1 MVVVKGTLRVIGVGQ
16 DIELRV
22 VSFLTRARQVTD
34 DVVFIDLGSEDE
46 TKILVEEIGCTLLE
60 TDENNLLNLT
70 KVLHESNLEPVDN
83 YLIINVNKEWSL
95 REFPLHLNR
104 SREGWDVYVGLV
116 SDSGDVD
123 NPSESILSESRF
135 QHCSLSHNGL
145 QELSKSPMSCTAHDL
160 SAALRVRI
168 VQSTALP
175 TLPQRESLAT
185 ASRFAQLFMWM
196 IQSRHPLFLFGI
208 PGLVLFILGY
218 RLSGGVVDTFTE
230 LTTESLGV
238 TFATIA
244 MTLFG
249 LFAMMV
255 ALMLYIMGKQVEQ
268 IQAQYEWPNKE

>member
-1 MVVVKGTLRVIGVGQ
+1 VVKGTLRVIGIGQ

-60 TDENNLLNLT
+60 TDEKNLLHISKLIRD
-70 KVLHESNLEPVDN
+70 SDLEPADN

-116 SDSGDVD
+116 SDSGDVES
-123 NPSESILSESRF
+123 PSERVLFESQY
-135 QHCSLSHNGL
+135 QHASLSNDGL
-145 QELSKSPMSCTAHDL
+145 IELSKSSISNTAHDL
-160 SAALRVRI
+160 SVDLRVRI

-249 LFAMMV
+249 LFAMMI

>member
-1 MVVVKGTLRVIGVGQ
+1 MVKGTLRVIGVGQ

-34 DVVFIDLGSEDE
+34 DVVFVDLGSEDE
-46 TKILVEEIGCTLLE
+46 TKILVEEVGCTLLE
-60 TDENNLLNLT
+60 TKENDLHNIANVLIESELN
-70 KVLHESNLEPVDN
+70 HVDN

-123 NPSESILSESRF
+123 TPSESVLSQSKF
-135 QHCSLSHNGL
+135 QHASLSNEGL
-145 QELSKSPMSCTAHDL
+145 QELSNSLDSSTAHDL
-160 SAALRVRI
+160 SDNLRVRI
-168 VQSTALP
+168 IQSTALP

-249 LFAMMV
+249 LFAMMI

>member
-1 MVVVKGTLRVIGVGQ
+1 MVKGTLRVIGVGQ

-34 DVVFIDLGSEDE
+34 DVVFVDLGSEDE
-46 TKILVEEIGCTLLE
+46 TKILVEEVGCTLLE
-60 TDENNLLNLT
+60 TKENDLHNIANVLIESDLN
-70 KVLHESNLEPVDN
+70 HVDN

-123 NPSESILSESRF
+123 TPSESVLSQSKF
-135 QHCSLSHNGL
+135 QHASLSNEGL
-145 QELSKSPMSCTAHDL
+145 RELSNSLDSSTAHDL
-160 SAALRVRI
+160 SDNLRVRI
-168 VQSTALP
+168 IQSTALP

-249 LFAMMV
+249 LFAMMI

>member
-1 MVVVKGTLRVIGVGQ
+1 MVKGTLRVIGVGR

-22 VSFLTRARQVTD
+22 VSFLTRARQVTN
-34 DVVFIDLGSEDE
+34 DVVFIDLGSDDE
-46 TKILVEEIGCTLLE
+46 TKILVEEIDCKLLE
-60 TDENNLLNLT
+60 TDENHLLNISN
-70 KVLHESNLEPVDN
+70 VLLNSDLDPVDN

-116 SDSGDVD
+116 SDSGNVD
-123 NPSESILSESRF
+123 NPSDSVLSESRF
-135 QHCSLSHNGL
+135 QHSSLSHNGL
-145 QELSKSPMSCTAHDL
+145 EELSKSELSCTAHDL
-160 SAALRVRI
+160 SEDLRVRI

-249 LFAMMV
+249 LFAMMI

>member
-123 NPSESILSESRF
+123 NPSERILSESRF

>member
-1 MVVVKGTLRVIGVGQ
+1 MVKGTLRVIGVGQ

-22 VSFLTRARQVTD
+22 ISFLTRARQVTD

>member
-1 MVVVKGTLRVIGVGQ
+1 MVKGTLRVIGVGK

-46 TKILVEEIGCTLLE
+46 TKILVEEIGCKLLE
-60 TDENNLLNLT
+60 SDSNDLLSI
-70 KVLHESNLEPVDN
+70 SNILVGSKLEPADN

-116 SDSGDVD
+116 ADSGSVDDSPSDSV
-123 NPSESILSESRF
+123 LSESKF
-135 QHCSLSHNGL
+135 QHASFSNKGL
-145 QELSKSPMSCTAHDL
+145 EEISQTTEGSTAHDL
-160 SAALRVRI
+160 SDELRVRI
-168 VQSTALP
+168 IESTALP

-249 LFAMMV
+249 LFAMMI

>member
-1 MVVVKGTLRVIGVGQ
+1 MVKGTLRVIGIGQ

-60 TDENNLLNLT
+60 TKENDLQRISN
-70 KVLHESNLEPVDN
+70 VLIESELEPVDN

-116 SDSGDVD
+116 SDSVDVD
-123 NPSESILSESRF
+123 TPSKSVLSQSKF
-135 QHCSLSHNGL
+135 QHASLSNEGL
-145 QELSKSPMSCTAHDL
+145 QELSSSLDSSTAHDL
-160 SAALRVRI
+160 SDNLRVRI
-168 VQSTALP
+168 VKSTALP

-249 LFAMMV
+249 LFAMMI

>member
-1 MVVVKGTLRVIGVGQ
+1 MGKGTLRVIGIGQ

-60 TDENNLLNLT
+60 TDDNNLLHISKLIRD
-70 KVLHESNLEPVDN
+70 SDLEPADN
-83 YLIINVNKEWSL
+83 YLIINVNKDWSL

-116 SDSGDVD
+116 SDSGDAES
-123 NPSESILSESRF
+123 PSESVLFESRY
-135 QHCSLSHNGL
+135 QHASLSNDGL
-145 QELSKSPMSCTAHDL
+145 IELSKSSISNTAHDL
-160 SAALRVRI
+160 SVDLRVRI

-196 IQSRHPLFLFGI
+196 IESRHPLFLFGI

-249 LFAMMV
+249 LFAMMI

>member
-1 MVVVKGTLRVIGVGQ
+1 VVKGTLRVIGVGQ

-60 TDENNLLNLT
+60 TKENNLQNISN
-70 KVLHESNLEPVDN
+70 VLIESDLDPVDN

-123 NPSESILSESRF
+123 TPSESVLSQSKF
-135 QHCSLSHNGL
+135 QHASLSNEGL
-145 QELSKSPMSCTAHDL
+145 KELSNSLDSSTAHDL
-160 SAALRVRI
+160 SDNLRVRI

-249 LFAMMV
+249 LFAMMI

>member
-1 MVVVKGTLRVIGVGQ
+1 VVKGTLRVIGIGQ

-60 TDENNLLNLT
+60 TDDNNLIHISKLILD
-70 KVLHESNLEPVDN
+70 SDLEPADN
-83 YLIINVNKEWSL
+83 YLIINVNKDWSL

-116 SDSGDVD
+116 PDSGDLES
-123 NPSESILSESRF
+123 PSESVLSESQY
-135 QHCSLSHNGL
+135 QHASLSNDGL
-145 QELSKSPMSCTAHDL
+145 IEIAKSSNSNTAHDL
-160 SAALRVRI
+160 SVDLRVRI

-249 LFAMMV
+249 LFAMMI

>member
-1 MVVVKGTLRVIGVGQ
+1 MVKGTLRVIGVGQ

-60 TDENNLLNLT
+60 TDDNNLLNISKLL
-70 KVLHESNLEPVDN
+70 VDSNLDPVDN

-123 NPSESILSESRF
+123 SPSESVLSESRF
-135 QHCSLSHNGL
+135 QHSSLSNNGL
-145 QELSKSPMSCTAHDL
+145 VELSNSPISCTAHDL
-160 SAALRVRI
+160 SDSLRVRI

-249 LFAMMV
+249 LFAMMI

>member
-1 MVVVKGTLRVIGVGQ
+1 MVKGTLRVIGIGQ

-22 VSFLTRARQVTD
+22 VSFLTRACQVTEH
-34 DVVFIDLGSEDE
+34 VVFIDLGSEDE

-60 TDENNLLNLT
+60 TKENDLQNISN
-70 KVLHESNLEPVDN
+70 VLIESDLEPVDN

-116 SDSGDVD
+116 SDSVDVD
-123 NPSESILSESRF
+123 TPSESVLSQSKF
-135 QHCSLSHNGL
+135 QHASLSNEGL
-145 QELSKSPMSCTAHDL
+145 QELSSSLDSSTAHDL
-160 SAALRVRI
+160 SDNLRVRI
-168 VQSTALP
+168 VKSTALP

-249 LFAMMV
+249 LFAMMI

>member
-1 MVVVKGTLRVIGVGQ
+1 VVKGTLRVIGIGQ

-60 TDENNLLNLT
+60 TDENNLLHISKLICDS
-70 KVLHESNLEPVDN
+70 ELEPADN

-116 SDSGDVD
+116 SDSGDVES
-123 NPSESILSESRF
+123 PSESVLFESQY
-135 QHCSLSHNGL
+135 QHASLSHDGL
-145 QELSKSPMSCTAHDL
+145 IELSKSSISNTAHDL
-160 SAALRVRI
+160 SVDLRVRI
-168 VQSTALP
+168 VQSTTLP

-249 LFAMMV
+249 LFAMMI

>member
-1 MVVVKGTLRVIGVGQ
+1 MVKGTLRVIGIGQ

-60 TDENNLLNLT
+60 TDDNNLIHISKLILD
-70 KVLHESNLEPVDN
+70 SDLEPADN
-83 YLIINVNKEWSL
+83 YLIINVNKDWSL

-104 SREGWDVYVGLV
+104 SREGWNVYEGLV
-116 SDSGDVD
+116 SDSDDVES
-123 NPSESILSESRF
+123 PSESVLSESPY
-135 QHCSLSHNGL
+135 QHASLSNDGL
-145 QELSKSPMSCTAHDL
+145 NEIAKSSNSSTAHDL
-160 SAALRVRI
+160 SVDLRVRI

-249 LFAMMV
+249 LFAMMI

>member
-1 MVVVKGTLRVIGVGQ
+1 VVKGTLRVIGVGQ

-60 TDENNLLNLT
+60 TKENDLQNISN
-70 KVLHESNLEPVDN
+70 VLIESDLDPVDN

-123 NPSESILSESRF
+123 TPSESVLSQSNF
-135 QHCSLSHNGL
+135 QHASLSNEGL
-145 QELSKSPMSCTAHDL
+145 KELSNSLDSSTAHDL
-160 SAALRVRI
+160 SDNLRVRI

-249 LFAMMV
+249 LFAMMI

>member
-1 MVVVKGTLRVIGVGQ
+1 MVKGTLRVIGVGQ

-34 DVVFIDLGSEDE
+34 DVVFIDLGSKDE

-70 KVLHESNLEPVDN
+70 KVLDESNLEPVDN
-83 YLIINVNKEWSL
+83 YSIININKEWSL

-145 QELSKSPMSCTAHDL
+145 EELSKSPMSCTAHDL

-208 PGLVLFILGY
+208 PGLVLFVLGY

-249 LFAMMV
+249 LFAMMI

>member
-1 MVVVKGTLRVIGVGQ
+1 MVKGTLRVIGVGQ

-46 TKILVEEIGCTLLE
+46 TKILVEEIGCRLLE
-60 TDENNLLNLT
+60 TKENDLQKISN
-70 KVLHESNLEPVDN
+70 VLIESDLDPVDN

-123 NPSESILSESRF
+123 TPSESILSQSKF
-135 QHCSLSHNGL
+135 QHASLSNEGL
-145 QELSKSPMSCTAHDL
+145 QELSNSLDSSTAHDL
-160 SAALRVRI
+160 SDNLRVRI
-168 VQSTALP
+168 IQSTALP

-249 LFAMMV
+249 LFAMMI

>member
-1 MVVVKGTLRVIGVGQ
+1 MVKGTLRVIGIGQ

-60 TDENNLLNLT
+60 TDDNNLLHISKLIRD
-70 KVLHESNLEPVDN
+70 SDLEPADN
-83 YLIINVNKEWSL
+83 YLIINVNKDWSL

-116 SDSGDVD
+116 SDSGDAES
-123 NPSESILSESRF
+123 PSESVLFESRY
-135 QHCSLSHNGL
+135 QHASLSNDGL
-145 QELSKSPMSCTAHDL
+145 IELSKSSISNTAHDL
-160 SAALRVRI
+160 SVDLRVRI

-196 IQSRHPLFLFGI
+196 IESRHPLFLFGI

-249 LFAMMV
+249 LFAMMI

>member
-1 MVVVKGTLRVIGVGQ
+1 MVKGTLRVIGVGK

-46 TKILVEEIGCTLLE
+46 TKILVEEVGCKLLE
-60 TDENNLLNLT
+60 TDANNLLSI
-70 KVLHESNLEPVDN
+70 SNILVNSKLEPADN

-116 SDSGDVD
+116 SDSSDVD
-123 NPSESILSESRF
+123 SPSESILSESKF
-135 QHCSLSHNGL
+135 QHASLSNKGL
-145 QELSKSPMSCTAHDL
+145 EEISRTTEASTAHDL
-160 SAALRVRI
+160 SDELRVRI
-168 VQSTALP
+168 IESTALP

-230 LTTESLGV
+230 LTTESIGV

-249 LFAMMV
+249 LFAMMI

>member
-1 MVVVKGTLRVIGVGQ
+1 MVKGTLRVIGIGQ

-60 TDENNLLNLT
+60 TDENNLLHISKLICDS
-70 KVLHESNLEPVDN
+70 ELEPADN

-104 SREGWDVYVGLV
+104 SREGWDVYMGLV
-116 SDSGDVD
+116 SDSGDVES
-123 NPSESILSESRF
+123 PSESVLFESQY
-135 QHCSLSHNGL
+135 QHASLSHDGL
-145 QELSKSPMSCTAHDL
+145 IELSKSSISNTAHDL
-160 SAALRVRI
+160 SVDLRVRI
-168 VQSTALP
+168 VQSTTLP

-249 LFAMMV
+249 LFAMMI

>member
-1 MVVVKGTLRVIGVGQ
+1 MVKGTLRVIGVGQ

-60 TDENNLLNLT
+60 TDDNNLLNLT

-116 SDSGDVD
+116 SDSGDVE
-123 NPSESILSESRF
+123 NPSESILSESMF
-135 QHCSLSHNGL
+135 QHSSLSNNGL
-145 QELSKSPMSCTAHDL
+145 EELSKSPLSCTAHDL

>member
-1 MVVVKGTLRVIGVGQ
+1 MVKGTLRVIGVGQ

-60 TDENNLLNLT
+60 TDENNLLNIS
-70 KVLHESNLEPVDN
+70 KVLVESNLEPVDN

-123 NPSESILSESRF
+123 SPSESVLSESRF
-135 QHCSLSHNGL
+135 QHSSLSNTGL
-145 QELSKSPMSCTAHDL
+145 VELSNSPISSTAHDL
-160 SAALRVRI
+160 SDSLRVRI

-249 LFAMMV
+249 LFAMMI

>member
-1 MVVVKGTLRVIGVGQ
+1 MGKGTLRVIGIGQ

-60 TDENNLLNLT
+60 TDENNLLHIS
-70 KVLHESNLEPVDN
+70 KFIRDSGLEPVDN
-83 YLIINVNKEWSL
+83 YLIINVNKDWSL

-116 SDSGDVD
+116 SDSGDVES
-123 NPSESILSESRF
+123 PSESVLYESRY
-135 QHCSLSHNGL
+135 QHASLSNDGL
-145 QELSKSPMSCTAHDL
+145 VELSKSSISNTAHDL
-160 SAALRVRI
+160 SVDLRVRI

-249 LFAMMV
+249 LFAMMI

>member
-1 MVVVKGTLRVIGVGQ
+1 MVKGRLRVIGVGQ

-34 DVVFIDLGSEDE
+34 DVVFVDLGSEDE

-60 TDENNLLNLT
+60 TKEND
-70 KVLHESNLEPVDN
+70 LHNIANILIESDLDSVDN
-83 YLIINVNKEWSL
+83 YLIINVDKEWSL

-116 SDSGDVD
+116 SDSGSVD
-123 NPSESILSESRF
+123 TPSKSVLSQSKF
-135 QHCSLSHNGL
+135 QHASLSNDGL
-145 QELSKSPMSCTAHDL
+145 QELSNSLDSSTAHDL
-160 SAALRVRI
+160 SDNLRVRI

-249 LFAMMV
+249 LFAMMI

>member
-1 MVVVKGTLRVIGVGQ
+1 VVKGTLRVIGVGQ

-70 KVLHESNLEPVDN
+70 KVLHESDLEPVDN

-116 SDSGDVD
+116 SDSGDVE
-123 NPSESILSESRF
+123 NPSESILSESMF
-135 QHCSLSHNGL
+135 QHSSLSNNGL
-145 QELSKSPMSCTAHDL
+145 EELSKSPLSCTAHDL

>member
-1 MVVVKGTLRVIGVGQ
+1 MVKGTLRVIGVGQ

-60 TDENNLLNLT
+60 TKENDLQNISN
-70 KVLHESNLEPVDN
+70 VLIESDLDPVDN

-123 NPSESILSESRF
+123 TPSESVLSQSNF
-135 QHCSLSHNGL
+135 QHASLSNEGL
-145 QELSKSPMSCTAHDL
+145 KELSNSLDSSTAHDL
-160 SAALRVRI
+160 SDNLRVRI

-249 LFAMMV
+249 LFAMMI

-268 IQAQYEWPNKE
+268 IQARYEWPNKE

>member
-1 MVVVKGTLRVIGVGQ
+1 MVKGTLRVIGVGQ

-60 TDENNLLNLT
+60 TKENDLQNISN
-70 KVLHESNLEPVDN
+70 VLIESDLEPVDN

-116 SDSGDVD
+116 SDSVDVD
-123 NPSESILSESRF
+123 TPSESVLSQSKF
-135 QHCSLSHNGL
+135 QHASLSNEGL
-145 QELSKSPMSCTAHDL
+145 QELSSSLDSSTAHDL
-160 SAALRVRI
+160 SDNLRVRI
-168 VQSTALP
+168 VKSTALP

-196 IQSRHPLFLFGI
+196 IQTRHPLLF
-208 PGLVLFILGY
+208 
-218 RLSGGVVDTFTE
+218 
-230 LTTESLGV
+230 
-238 TFATIA
+238 
-244 MTLFG
+244 
-249 LFAMMV
+249 
-255 ALMLYIMGKQVEQ
+255 
-268 IQAQYEWPNKE
+268 

>member
-1 MVVVKGTLRVIGVGQ
+1 MVKGTLRVIGVGQ

-60 TDENNLLNLT
+60 TKENNLQNISN
-70 KVLHESNLEPVDN
+70 VLIESDLDPVDN

-123 NPSESILSESRF
+123 TPSESVLSQSKF
-135 QHCSLSHNGL
+135 QHASLSNEGL
-145 QELSKSPMSCTAHDL
+145 KELSNSLDSSTAHDL
-160 SAALRVRI
+160 SDNLRVRI

-249 LFAMMV
+249 LFAMMI

>member
-1 MVVVKGTLRVIGVGQ
+1 MVKGTLRVIGVGQ

-60 TDENNLLNLT
+60 TDDNNLLNISKLL
-70 KVLHESNLEPVDN
+70 VDSNLDLVDN

-123 NPSESILSESRF
+123 SPSESVLSESRF
-135 QHCSLSHNGL
+135 QHSSLSNTGL
-145 QELSKSPMSCTAHDL
+145 VELSNSPISSTAHDL
-160 SAALRVRI
+160 SDSLRVRI

-249 LFAMMV
+249 LFAMMI

>member
-1 MVVVKGTLRVIGVGQ
+1 MVKGTLRVIGIGQ

-60 TDENNLLNLT
+60 TDDNNLLHISKLI
-70 KVLHESNLEPVDN
+70 HDSDLEPADN
-83 YLIINVNKEWSL
+83 YLIINVNKDWSL

-116 SDSGDVD
+116 SDSGDVE
-123 NPSESILSESRF
+123 NPSESVLSESQY
-135 QHCSLSHNGL
+135 QHASLSNDGL
-145 QELSKSPMSCTAHDL
+145 NEIAKSSNSSTAHDL
-160 SAALRVRI
+160 SVDLRVRI

-249 LFAMMV
+249 LFAMMI

>member
-1 MVVVKGTLRVIGVGQ
+1 MVKGTLRVIGIGQ

-60 TDENNLLNLT
+60 TDDNNLLHISKLI
-70 KVLHESNLEPVDN
+70 HDSDLEPADN
-83 YLIINVNKEWSL
+83 YLIINVNKDWSL

-116 SDSGDVD
+116 SDSGDAES
-123 NPSESILSESRF
+123 PSESVLFESRY
-135 QHCSLSHNGL
+135 QHASLSNDGL
-145 QELSKSPMSCTAHDL
+145 IELSKSSISNTAHDL
-160 SAALRVRI
+160 SVDLRVRI

-249 LFAMMV
+249 LFAMMI

>member
-1 MVVVKGTLRVIGVGQ
+1 MVKGTLRVIGVGQ

-60 TDENNLLNLT
+60 TKENDLHNISN
-70 KVLHESNLEPVDN
+70 VLVESDLDPVDN

-123 NPSESILSESRF
+123 TPSESVLSQSKF
-135 QHCSLSHNGL
+135 QHASLSNDGL
-145 QELSKSPMSCTAHDL
+145 QELSNSLNSSTAHDL
-160 SAALRVRI
+160 SDNLRVRI
-168 VQSTALP
+168 IQSTALP

-249 LFAMMV
+249 LFAMMI